1 MSTETNYKP
10 GHSVHF
16 IQARLALQD
25 TATWRPAI
33 ITEIGE
39 GTIQV
44 HAVGGVVS
52 TFKCEETDRLREI
65 YESGRVPDGRDGK
78 GVAIL
83 ASRGVL
89 IIPCANEGK
98 TFPRQAEII
107 AHVAYIEDG
116 AAHYSPTTDGAW
128 HLFSVEILA
137 ES

>member
-16 IQARLALQD
+16 IQARLALEES
-25 TATWRPAI
+25 AAWRPAI

-44 HAVGGVVS
+44 HAIGGVKS
-52 TFKCEETDRLREI
+52 SFKCDETDRLREI

-78 GVAIL
+78 GLAIL
-83 ASRGVL
+83 APHGVL
-89 IIPCANEGK
+89 IVPCADEGK
-98 TFPRQAEII
+98 TFPRQATI
-107 AHVAYIEDG
+107 APNVVYIENG

-128 HLFSVEILA
+128 HLFSID